1 MADANHS
8 TWEDRLISPR
18 NVLNHIKPGMTI
30 FIGTGPAAPR
40 TLIKTLLDVDSHN
53 IRDLELVQ
61 LAVLGDTFLSVDR
74 LNAPNHRLK
83 TFFSGYV
90 AWDTITSGQVDLIP
104 AFYSEIPRVINSGK
118 LDIDVA
124 LIQITPPD
132 DNGYCSLGVAVDVA
146 REAIERASVVVG
158 EINTA
163 MPYTYGD
170 TFVSI
175 DEFDLLVRSK
185 QAPVVYDL
193 PDVTLTI
200 DQVAANVAS
209 VIKDGDCLS
218 FSFGPLFEALVPHLT
233 RKKDLGIHSL
243 FFTDALAELVK
254 SGAVTNSRKSPFRGK
269 SLVSYA
275 LGTSELHCWLHR
287 NPLVEFQGIDWV
299 CNSRLIANNPQF
311 VALYEGRKVDLL
323 GSVAFPL
330 QGAVITGPG
339 EAIDFFRG
347 AEASTDGTTIIGLPS
362 RDENG
367 NPNILLSLQKYGN
380 QLRLRESVHMIVTEY
395 GVANLKWRS
404 LRERAQALIDI
415 AHPDDRQN
423 LITQAKDRRLIYA
436 NQIFLPESVHLY
448 PSHIEE
454 TKRFKGGV
462 SVRFR
467 AMKPSDEEMMRR
479 FFYRCSKEMIFYRFF
494 YSVKTMDHDKMQ
506 AYVNLDYHK
515 EFSIV
520 GLYEENGNQK
530 IIAEARMVREE
541 RTYCGEVAFLIDER
555 FQGIGVG
562 SYLLSRLIEQAKE
575 LGFKGIIAQVLADNQ
590 PMIKVFEKSGLP
602 MESSLNSGIYYV
614 KLNFSG

>member
-1 MADANHS
+1 MADSKHS
-8 TWEDRLISPR
+8 IWEDRLISPR
-18 NVLNHIKPGMTI
+18 NVLNHIKPGMAI

-61 LAVLGDTFLSVDR
+61 LAVLGDTFLSIDR

-90 AWDTITSGQVDLIP
+90 AWDTISSGQMDLIP
-104 AFYSEIPRVINSGK
+104 AFYSEIPRIIKSGK

-146 REAIERASVVVG
+146 REAIERASLVVG

-163 MPYTYGD
+163 MPFTYGD

-175 DEFDLLVRSK
+175 DDFDLLVQSK
-185 QAPVVYDL
+185 REPVVYDL

-218 FSFGPLFEALVPHLT
+218 FSLGPLFDALVPHLA

-275 LGTSELHCWLHR
+275 LGTKELHCWLHR

-299 CNSRLIANNPQF
+299 CNSQFIANNPQF

-330 QGAVITGPG
+330 LGAVITGPG
-339 EAIDFFRG
+339 EAIDF
-347 AEASTDGTTIIGLPS
+347 S
-362 RDENG
+362 
-367 NPNILLSLQKYGN
+367 
-380 QLRLRESVHMIVTEY
+380 
-395 GVANLKWRS
+395 GVRKLHRRNHHHC
-404 LRERAQALIDI
+404 I
-415 AHPDDRQN
+415 A
-423 LITQAKDRRLIYA
+423 
-436 NQIFLPESVHLY
+436 
-448 PSHIEE
+448 
-454 TKRFKGGV
+454 
-462 SVRFR
+462 
-467 AMKPSDEEMMRR
+467 KP
-479 FFYRCSKEMIFYRFF
+479 
-494 YSVKTMDHDKMQ
+494 
-506 AYVNLDYHK
+506 
-515 EFSIV
+515 
-520 GLYEENGNQK
+520 G
-530 IIAEARMVREE
+530 
-541 RTYCGEVAFLIDER
+541 
-555 FQGIGVG
+555 
-562 SYLLSRLIEQAKE
+562 
-575 LGFKGIIAQVLADNQ
+575 
-590 PMIKVFEKSGLP
+590 
-602 MESSLNSGIYYV
+602 
-614 KLNFSG
+614 